1 VIVAMVFFAIMLNY
15 VDRQI
20 LALLKPTLEAEFRW
34 SDQDYANMVSAFQIS
49 AAFAFLGT
57 GWFIDR
63 VGLRLG
69 FALGVAV
76 WSIAGMAHAF
86 ATGVVGFI
94 VARIILGAAESIGT
108 PAAVK
113 SAATYFNQKDRSIAL
128 GVVNTAPNI
137 GAIVTPLVIPLLAVA
152 LGWRAAFLIAGGLG
166 LVWVA
171 VWFAVRVQPVAIEGE
186 APASIAWTTL
196 LRDRKTL
203 ALAIAKVLSDQVWF
217 FMLSWLPDLFHRL
230 FGLPQGTIGLP
241 VALVYVFAALGALTG
256 GWLPTW
262 LMTQGWS
269 VDRARREPAY
279 VTTATLCA
287 PLQTLLDVRWVVGV
301 RNSGHTVAK
310 MMNPVAGS
318 RCLRLASFTHPEFGQ
333 LMAAWA
339 RQQRVDCQ
347 LLRGTEGE
355 PVADPRRQPR
365 IDGWI
370 DGACRAELSLPA
382 FDGVL
387 SELPLL
393 PRKHDAATTALYIQE
408 VLSGE
413 RPAPQPLLRQVAL
426 VHSAMAA
433 IGAGGPASVGL
444 TA

>member
-1 VIVAMVFFAIMLNY
+1 MVGMNGTRSGASRWVIVAMVFFAIMLNY

-20 LALLKPTLEAEFRW
+20 LALLKPTLEAEFKW
-34 SDQDYANMVSAFQIS
+34 SDQDYANMVSAFQVS

-63 VGLRLG
+63 VGLRIG

-86 ATGVVGFI
+86 ATGVMGFV
-94 VARIILGAAESIGT
+94 VARIVLGAAESIGT

-113 SAATYFNQKDRSIAL
+113 SAATYFTQKERSVAL
-128 GVVNTAPNI
+128 GVVNTAPNV
-137 GAIVTPLVIPLLAVA
+137 GAIVTPLVIPLLALA
-152 LGWRAAFLIAGGLG
+152 LGWKAAFLIAGGLG

-186 APASIAWTTL
+186 QPAPIAWTTL

-262 LMTQGWS
+262 LMAKGWS
-269 VDRARREPAY
+269 VNRARK
-279 VTTATLCA
+279 T
-287 PLQTLLDVRWVVGV
+287 TLLIYAVLILPVTLVLFVSSPWSAALLLGLGLFAHQGFSTNLFGLATDVFPARAVGSV
-301 RNSGHTVAK
+301 IG
-310 MMNPVAGS
+310 
-318 RCLRLASFTHPEFGQ
+318 
-333 LMAAWA
+333 MAAFCGNMWSIGLI
-339 RQQRVDCQ
+339 Q
-347 LLRGTEGE
+347 LAAFSLSRGWGYG
-355 PVADPRRQPR
+355 PLLAICSGSYLLALLFIHLLIPR
-365 IDGWI
+365 IVAVDESERGDG
-370 DGACRAELSLPA
+370 L
-382 FDGVL
+382 
-387 SELPLL
+387 
-393 PRKHDAATTALYIQE
+393 
-408 VLSGE
+408 
-413 RPAPQPLLRQVAL
+413 
-426 VHSAMAA
+426 AMAH
-433 IGAGGPASVGL
+433 
-444 TA
+444 